1 MIASSLYNIGIFIV
15 GGVIGSVMF
24 ILIRDLEKIRENR
37 VLTPM
42 NKITQLF
49 NPGFYLGSAG
59 ALSFIV
65 FSRLVLTRRPVLYI
79 YIYWLFAYYLAIFII
94 LSYNVS

>member
-1 MIASSLYNIGIFIV
+1 MIASSLYNIGIFLV
-15 GGVIGSVMF
+15 GGLSGGVMF
-24 ILIRDLEKIRENR
+24 ILIRDLEKIRQNR

-59 ALSFIV
+59 ALSLII
-65 FSRLVLTRRPVLYI
+65 TGKQ
-79 YIYWLFAYYLAIFII
+79 LF
-94 LSYNVS
+94 NV